1 MNCCGKNIVV
11 GALYH
16 PPKPVYK
23 EVELVDELERVS
35 GLILAEPDDKLIILA
50 GDFNQLS
57 DTVMTQLGFLS
68 VF

>member
-23 EVELVDELERVS
+23 EVELVDEFQRVS

-50 GDFNQLS
+50 GDFN
-57 DTVMTQLGFLS
+57 
-68 VF
+68 